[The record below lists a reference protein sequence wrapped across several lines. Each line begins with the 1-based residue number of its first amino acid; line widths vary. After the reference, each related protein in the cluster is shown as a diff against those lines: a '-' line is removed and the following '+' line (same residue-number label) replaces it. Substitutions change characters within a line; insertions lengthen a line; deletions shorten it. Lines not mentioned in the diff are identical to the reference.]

1 MHDCRK
7 LKDRIIDL
15 VFDELDSNEKPRVTA
30 ELNDCEGCRDLY
42 RSMSETLTVFD
53 KAAEAGMPEETYWP
67 GYGQRLRAKLTEEI
81 RPTLWQG
88 LLAGLAKLNPLP
100 RLPLP
105 ASIGLAL
112 LILAAGLWLAL
123 PRSNDQQQQIAPVIV
138 KNPEVKPEQKPDQ
151 IEEHVVKPQVAD
163 KTPKVESG
171 DTNSNRRTTPKPQR
185 DTVRVAADEKRERA
199 IEPKGDLAAKR
210 PRRMDPSL
218 LLQVETASHIEKAQM
233 LLRAFRN
240 ARLSEDADALD
251 LSYEK
256 QMSRELLSKN
266 RLLRRSSK
274 GNRDLRA
281 EELLN
286 GVEPLLLDIANLPD
300 SPSIEDVRWIKDLI
314 RKQEIIAEMQFYSA
328 RASRKV
334 F

>member
-7 LKDRIIDL
+7 LRDRIIDL
-15 VFDELDSNEKPRVTA
+15 VFDELDSNEKASVTA
-30 ELNDCEGCRDLY
+30 ELNDCESCRDLY

-53 KAAEAGMPEETYWP
+53 RAAEVGMPEEVYWS
-67 GYGQRLRAKLTEEI
+67 GYEQRLRSKLTEET

-105 ASIGLAL
+105 ASIAVAL
-112 LILAAGLWLAL
+112 LILAAALWLAL
-123 PRSNDQQQQIAPVIV
+123 PRSEERKQQIDPVIV

-151 IEEHVVKPQVAD
+151 KDEPEVKLQSAD
-163 KTPKVESG
+163 TPPKVKSG
-171 DTNSNRRTTPKPQR
+171 ETNSNRRIAPKPR
-185 DTVRVAADEKRERA
+185 RNPVRVAADEKRERA
-199 IEPKGDLAAKR
+199 IEPKGDLATRR
-210 PRRMDPSL
+210 PRRANSNL
-218 LLQVETASHIEKAQM
+218 LLEVETASHIERAQM

-240 ARLSEDADALD
+240 VPFPEDAEALD

-256 QMSRELLSKN
+256 EMSRELLSKN

-274 GNRDLRA
+274 GHKDVRA

-300 SPSIEDVRWIKDLI
+300 SPSIEDVRWIKELI